1 MTRPFSLRARLLAA
15 TLATVALVWLAASI
29 ASYAQA
35 RHELDELLDAHLA
48 TFSALLIA
56 QASDDLEEIELEH
69 LPDLGDA
76 HQRLALQVWSDERL
90 GVHSANAP
98 ETPLAPFR
106 KGFADVRVAGKA
118 WRVYVAR
125 NRDGVWVQ
133 VGEPQSARAD
143 ILDEAL
149 GRQAVPMLLA
159 LPLLGFGLWVVV
171 GRGLAPLQ
179 RIAQAVEARAPLDT
193 APIAEDAAPA
203 EVRPL
208 LDRLNALFARTGDSI
223 ARERRFI
230 GDASHELRTPM
241 AAIRAQAQVAQG
253 ARDDAERQRALAGV
267 IAGCDRMAAL
277 TEQLLTLSRLEAGV
291 LDGVSADAMTADAPL
306 RACVDDVLAELAP
319 AIRRAGAVVETDV
332 AADLR
337 IGCGPQL
344 AQSVLRNLVGNALRH
359 GGDGVRV
366 RIAARREA
374 DATVLEVCDDG
385 PGIAPERRADA
396 LQRFHRLDAA
406 AGDGAGLGLAIV
418 GRIAEV
424 CGGTMALDDGLDGRG
439 LGVRLRLPDR
449 R

>member
-1 MTRPFSLRARLLAA
+1 MNRPFSLRARLLAA
-15 TLATVALVWLAASI
+15 TLAAVTGVWLAASL

-48 TFSALLIA
+48 TSAALLVA
-56 QASDDLEEIELEH
+56 QASEELDEIRLEH
-69 LPDLGDA
+69 LPDLGDE
-76 HQRLALQVWSDERL
+76 HQRLALQVWSHGRL

-98 ETPLAPFR
+98 NVPLAPFR
-106 KGFADVRVAGKA
+106 QGFAEVRVDGKA
-118 WRVYVAR
+118 WRVYVTR
-125 NRDGVWVQ
+125 SHEGVWVQ

-149 GRQAVPMLLA
+149 GRQALPMLLA
-159 LPLLGFGLWVVV
+159 LPLLGLGLWIVV

-179 RIAQAVEARAPLDT
+179 RIAQAVEARAALDT
-193 APIAEDAAPA
+193 APIAEDAVPT

-230 GDASHELRTPM
+230 GDASHELRTPV

-253 ARDDAERQRALAGV
+253 ARDEVERQRALAGV
-267 IAGCDRMAAL
+267 IAGCDRMTAL

-291 LDGVSADAMTADAPL
+291 PDGMSIDAPL
-306 RACVDDVLAELAP
+306 RACVEDVLAELAP
-319 AIRRAGAVVETDV
+319 AIRRTRAVVDTDIP
-332 AADLR
+332 ADLR

-366 RIAARREA
+366 RIAARRDG
-374 DATVLEVCDDG
+374 DATVLDVVDDG
-385 PGIAPERRADA
+385 PGIPPERRADA

-406 AGDGAGLGLAIV
+406 TGDGAGLGLAIV

-424 CGGTMALDDGLDGRG
+424 CGGTMTLGDGLDGRG